1 MQHKLDSSG
10 RTAVTCKEGG
20 GRGKKKSTKRCKT
33 RSKAATK
40 RDVRPGKH
48 IQGRK
53 RRETVERLRGGG
65 GERLENEGGDEVKY
79 VA

>member
-10 RTAVTCKEGG
+10 RTAVTCKEGR
-20 GRGKKKSTKRCKT
+20 GRGEKSTKRCKT

-53 RRETVERLRGGG
+53 RRETVDGLGGGG